1 MLQYYIGPSLEQ
13 PGIFFSWQ
21 HSRCLSFLWSPQSS
35 QNRYTNQLLCPRS
48 AAHDRDRTSEKL
60 LRVMRNEP
68 EKFMHV
74 ENSPLRPP
82 FPVPP
87 PDTWTNF
94 LNGPFFSNSSKNC
107 RATPWGS
114 CFEQPQNKS
123 DLQCDCKDWIPEI
136 LLESHLVSS
145 IFTFCSSAAIL
156 CMLIGPPCLYKKK
169 NGNFLSRKSDKILLF
184 IDFLVLWAVCHQHSR
199 MFPGFSLV
207 ALSSAQIF

>member
-1 MLQYYIGPSLEQ
+1 MVPSLCRPRQGSNTRKIIESNEKWTRK
-13 PGIFFSWQ
+13 IYARRKFSPP
-21 HSRCLSFLWSPQSS
+21 S
-35 QNRYTNQLLCPRS
+35 
-48 AAHDRDRTSEKL
+48 
-60 LRVMRNEP
+60 
-68 EKFMHV
+68 
-74 ENSPLRPP
+74 P

-107 RATPWGS
+107 RATPWGC

-123 DLQCDCKDWIPEI
+123 DLHCDCKDWIPEI

-145 IFTFCSSAAIL
+145 IFTLCSSAAIL